1 MPAAMY
7 APHIPHTRHNGVA
20 MGMVAGTTMAMSAGE
35 PHFLYFVKKL
45 DLLGLLALC
54 SVLNLVFV
62 LVSSGTLLTTPSPA
76 PVAPHQVTMPTY
88 RPPGTPSYSYVP
100 TQW

>member
-7 APHIPHTRHNGVA
+7 APHIPPNRHSGVA

-35 PHFLYFVKKL
+35 PRSRGLVPSLVPGVWLHT
-45 DLLGLLALC
+45 LLSA
-54 SVLNLVFV
+54 
-62 LVSSGTLLTTPSPA
+62 SSGTLLTSPSPA
-76 PVAPHQVTMPTY
+76 PVAPHQVTVPTY

-100 TQW
+100 PQW